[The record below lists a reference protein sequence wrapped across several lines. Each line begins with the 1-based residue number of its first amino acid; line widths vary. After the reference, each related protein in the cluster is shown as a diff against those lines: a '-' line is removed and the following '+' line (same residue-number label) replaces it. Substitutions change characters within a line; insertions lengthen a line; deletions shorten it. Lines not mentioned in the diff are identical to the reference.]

1 VDEDRAHAQS
11 ECGED
16 VVFLPVPDHDAAT
29 RLSARS
35 ADGHLE
41 HGWMWFEAAGIIR
54 GDDGVHVVSHPE
66 KAEVL
71 PVASG
76 VAPVGVARD
85 DRAQAEGVGLGEQL
99 ECAGQGPNSIRD
111 RERHRAANASHRVRV
126 SGDGLAYETAG
137 DEVDGIDGDIHLRR
151 DRSRFVPEPA
161 AFDEVDDQRF
171 DGRGGEPGQRAGDPF
186 APAAGV
192 CGPKRPRVG
201 PECAADVDEGGVQ
214 GSLHAGLIIASMLRW
229 LTAGES
235 HGPQLTVVIEGLPA
249 GLAIS
254 EDDLRRDL
262 ARRQGG
268 HGRGG
273 RQKIETDFARIV
285 SGVRG
290 GYTIGSPVT
299 LVLENK
305 DHVNWTAEMTAST
318 EGFAPKPVTRLRP
331 GHADLAGALKYG
343 HTDVRNVLERSSARE
358 TATRVAA
365 GGVARKL
372 LGQFGVEIL
381 SFTQSIG
388 RTDIGFEGVDPDTV
402 TVEEIEGSP
411 VRCPDPE
418 ASRRMVADI
427 DEVGE
432 RGDTLGGSFRIIAR
446 GVPLGLGSYVHWD
459 RKLDGRLAQAV
470 LSINAIKGV
479 EFGAGFEGSARPG
492 SEFHDQIDYEGGK
505 FRHLTNRA
513 GGLTGGVTNG
523 EPIDLRVAIK
533 PISTMKKPMQS
544 IDLKTKEKVEAHYE
558 RSDVCVVPAAG
569 VIGEAVVALTLA
581 DAFLEK
587 FGGDS
592 MAELERNYRSYM
604 ESIGL

>member
-1 VDEDRAHAQS
+1 
-11 ECGED
+11 
-16 VVFLPVPDHDAAT
+16 
-29 RLSARS
+29 
-35 ADGHLE
+35 
-41 HGWMWFEAAGIIR
+41 
-54 GDDGVHVVSHPE
+54 
-66 KAEVL
+66 
-71 PVASG
+71 
-76 VAPVGVARD
+76 
-85 DRAQAEGVGLGEQL
+85 
-99 ECAGQGPNSIRD
+99 
-111 RERHRAANASHRVRV
+111 
-126 SGDGLAYETAG
+126 
-137 DEVDGIDGDIHLRR
+137 
-151 DRSRFVPEPA
+151 
-161 AFDEVDDQRF
+161 
-171 DGRGGEPGQRAGDPF
+171 
-186 APAAGV
+186 
-192 CGPKRPRVG
+192 
-201 PECAADVDEGGVQ
+201 
-214 GSLHAGLIIASMLRW
+214 MLRY

-235 HGPQLTVVIEGLPA
+235 HGPQLTVIIEGLPS
-249 GLAIS
+249 GLEIS

-290 GYTIGSPVT
+290 GFTIGSPVT

-305 DHVNWTAEMTAST
+305 DHANWTAEMTASR
-318 EGFAPKPVTRLRP
+318 EGYAPKPVTKLRP

-343 HTDVRNVLERSSARE
+343 HTDIRNVLERSSARE

-372 LGQFGVEIL
+372 LAHFGIEIL

-388 RTDIGFEGVDPDTV
+388 TVDIGYDKVDPDTIK
-402 TVEEIEGSP
+402 VEEIEASP

-418 ASRRMVADI
+418 ASKRMVAEI

-432 RGDTLGGSFRIIAR
+432 KGDTLGGTFRVIAR

-470 LSINAIKGV
+470 LSINAIKAV
-479 EFGAGFEGSARPG
+479 EFGAGFEGAARRG
-492 SEFHDQIDYEGGK
+492 SQFHDEIDYREGR
-505 FRHLTNRA
+505 FRHRTNRA
-513 GGLTGGVTNG
+513 GGLTGGMTNG

-533 PISTMKKPMQS
+533 PISTMKTPLPS
-544 IDLKTKEKVEAHYE
+544 IDLITKEKVQAHYE

-569 VIGEAVVALTLA
+569 VIGEAMVALTLA

-592 MAELERNYRSYM
+592 MAELERNHRGYLD
-604 ESIGL
+604 SIAH

>member
-1 VDEDRAHAQS
+1 
-11 ECGED
+11 
-16 VVFLPVPDHDAAT
+16 
-29 RLSARS
+29 
-35 ADGHLE
+35 
-41 HGWMWFEAAGIIR
+41 
-54 GDDGVHVVSHPE
+54 
-66 KAEVL
+66 
-71 PVASG
+71 
-76 VAPVGVARD
+76 
-85 DRAQAEGVGLGEQL
+85 
-99 ECAGQGPNSIRD
+99 
-111 RERHRAANASHRVRV
+111 
-126 SGDGLAYETAG
+126 
-137 DEVDGIDGDIHLRR
+137 
-151 DRSRFVPEPA
+151 
-161 AFDEVDDQRF
+161 
-171 DGRGGEPGQRAGDPF
+171 
-186 APAAGV
+186 
-192 CGPKRPRVG
+192 
-201 PECAADVDEGGVQ
+201 
-214 GSLHAGLIIASMLRW
+214 MLRW

-235 HGPQLTVVIEGLPA
+235 HGPQLTVVIEGLPS
-249 GLAIS
+249 GLEIS

-290 GYTIGSPVT
+290 GFTIGSPVT

-305 DHVNWTAEMTAST
+305 DHINWTAEMTASK
-318 EGFAPKPVTRLRP
+318 EGYAPKPVTKLRP

-343 HTDVRNVLERSSARE
+343 HTDIRNVLERSSARE

-372 LGQFGVEIL
+372 LSHFGIEIL

-388 RTDIGFEGVDPDTV
+388 TVDIGYDRVNPDTV
-402 TVEEIEGSP
+402 TVADIEASP

-418 ASRRMVADI
+418 ASKRMVKDI

-432 RGDTLGGSFRIIAR
+432 RGDTLGGTFRIIAR

-470 LSINAIKGV
+470 LSINAIKAV
-479 EFGAGFEGSARPG
+479 EFGAGFEGASRPG
-492 SEFHDQIDYEGGK
+492 SQFHDEIDYQDGR

-533 PISTMKKPMQS
+533 PISTMKTPLPS
-544 IDLKTKEKVEAHYE
+544 IDLNTKEKVQAHYE

-592 MAELERNYRSYM
+592 MPEIERNHRSYI
-604 ESIGL
+604 ESLGR

>member
-1 VDEDRAHAQS
+1 MAMASLIRLTVWGTAGRPCSERHVATSTSADPKVPPELFMPAARAWS
-11 ECGED
+11 PC
-16 VVFLPVPDHDAAT
+16 
-29 RLSARS
+29 RLLSIRS
-35 ADGHLE
+35 ATSLSTAGASSIGIAAVTRWCLPSPSLLRKGHE
-41 HGWMWFEAAGIIR
+41 FGHSVPPM
-54 GDDGVHVVSHPE
+54 
-66 KAEVL
+66 
-71 PVASG
+71 
-76 VAPVGVARD
+76 
-85 DRAQAEGVGLGEQL
+85 
-99 ECAGQGPNSIRD
+99 SIR
-111 RERHRAANASHRVRV
+111 ATSSAF
-126 SGDGLAYETAG
+126 GTA
-137 DEVDGIDGDIHLRR
+137 
-151 DRSRFVPEPA
+151 P
-161 AFDEVDDQRF
+161 
-171 DGRGGEPGQRAGDPF
+171 
-186 APAAGV
+186 
-192 CGPKRPRVG
+192 
-201 PECAADVDEGGVQ
+201 
-214 GSLHAGLIIASMLRW
+214 IIASMLRW

-235 HGPQLTVVIEGLPA
+235 HGPQLTVIMEGVPA
-249 GLAIS
+249 GLEIS
-254 EDDLRRDL
+254 EEDLRRDL

-273 RQKIETDFARIV
+273 RQQIETDVARIV

-290 GYTIGSPVT
+290 GVTIGSPIT
-299 LVLENK
+299 LVLENR
-305 DHVNWTAEMTAST
+305 DHVNWTAQMGASK
-318 EGFAPKPVTRLRP
+318 EGFAPKPITRLRP

-343 HTDVRNVLERSSARE
+343 HTDVRNVLGRSSARE

-372 LGQFGVEIL
+372 LGHVGVEIL

-402 TVEEIEGSP
+402 TVEEIEASL

-418 ASRRMVADI
+418 ASQRMVADI

-432 RGDTLGGSFRIIAR
+432 RGDTLGGTFRIIAR

-470 LSINAIKGV
+470 LSINAIKAV
-479 EFGAGFEGSARPG
+479 EFGAGFEGAARRG
-492 SEFHDQIDYEGGK
+492 SQFHDQIDYEGGK

-544 IDLKTKEKVEAHYE
+544 VDLKTKEKVEAHYE

-569 VIGEAVVALTLA
+569 VIGEAMVAITLA
-581 DAFLEK
+581 GAFLEK

-592 MAELERNYRSYM
+592 MKEIDRNYRGFI
-604 ESIGL
+604 EALGR

>member
-1 VDEDRAHAQS
+1 
-11 ECGED
+11 
-16 VVFLPVPDHDAAT
+16 
-29 RLSARS
+29 
-35 ADGHLE
+35 
-41 HGWMWFEAAGIIR
+41 
-54 GDDGVHVVSHPE
+54 
-66 KAEVL
+66 
-71 PVASG
+71 
-76 VAPVGVARD
+76 
-85 DRAQAEGVGLGEQL
+85 
-99 ECAGQGPNSIRD
+99 
-111 RERHRAANASHRVRV
+111 
-126 SGDGLAYETAG
+126 
-137 DEVDGIDGDIHLRR
+137 
-151 DRSRFVPEPA
+151 
-161 AFDEVDDQRF
+161 
-171 DGRGGEPGQRAGDPF
+171 
-186 APAAGV
+186 
-192 CGPKRPRVG
+192 
-201 PECAADVDEGGVQ
+201 
-214 GSLHAGLIIASMLRW
+214 MLRW

-235 HGPQLTVVIEGLPA
+235 HGPQLTVVIEGLPS
-249 GLAIS
+249 GLEIS

-290 GYTIGSPVT
+290 GFTIGSPVT

-305 DHVNWTAEMTAST
+305 DYANWTAEMTASK

-343 HTDVRNVLERSSARE
+343 HTDIRNVLERSSARE

-372 LGQFGVEIL
+372 LAHFGIEIL

-388 RTDIGFEGVDPDTV
+388 TIDAGYDDHNADDISVAA
-402 TVEEIEGSP
+402 IEASP

-418 ASRRMVADI
+418 ASKRMVAAI
-427 DEVGE
+427 DEAGE
-432 RGDTLGGSFRIIAR
+432 KGDTLGGTFRIVAR
-446 GVPLGLGSYVHWD
+446 GVPIGLGSYVHWD

-470 LSINAIKGV
+470 LSINAIKAV
-479 EFGAGFEGSARPG
+479 EFGAGFEGASRPG
-492 SEFHDQIDYEGGK
+492 SQFHDEIDYEDGK
-505 FRHLTNRA
+505 FSHRTNRA
-513 GGLTGGVTNG
+513 GGLTGGMTNG

-533 PISTMKKPMQS
+533 PISTMKTPLPS
-544 IDLKTKEKVEAHYE
+544 IDLNTKEKVQAHYE

-592 MAELERNYRSYM
+592 MPELERNYRSYI
-604 ESIGL
+604 ETLGR

>member
-1 VDEDRAHAQS
+1 
-11 ECGED
+11 
-16 VVFLPVPDHDAAT
+16 
-29 RLSARS
+29 
-35 ADGHLE
+35 
-41 HGWMWFEAAGIIR
+41 
-54 GDDGVHVVSHPE
+54 
-66 KAEVL
+66 
-71 PVASG
+71 
-76 VAPVGVARD
+76 
-85 DRAQAEGVGLGEQL
+85 
-99 ECAGQGPNSIRD
+99 
-111 RERHRAANASHRVRV
+111 
-126 SGDGLAYETAG
+126 
-137 DEVDGIDGDIHLRR
+137 
-151 DRSRFVPEPA
+151 
-161 AFDEVDDQRF
+161 
-171 DGRGGEPGQRAGDPF
+171 
-186 APAAGV
+186 
-192 CGPKRPRVG
+192 
-201 PECAADVDEGGVQ
+201 
-214 GSLHAGLIIASMLRW
+214 MLRW

-235 HGPQLTVVIEGLPA
+235 HGPQLTVIIEGLPS

-254 EDDLRRDL
+254 EDDLRKDL

-273 RQKIETDFARIV
+273 RQKIETDFARIA

-290 GYTIGSPVT
+290 GFTIGSPVT

-305 DHVNWTAEMTAST
+305 DHANWTAEMTAST

-365 GGVARKL
+365 GAVARKL
-372 LGQFGVEIL
+372 LGTFGVEIF

-388 RTDIGFEGVDPDTV
+388 RTDIGFEGVDVDTV
-402 TVEEIEGSP
+402 TIADIEASS
-411 VRCPDPE
+411 VRCPDPD

-427 DEVGE
+427 DEVAE
-432 RGDTLGGSFRIIAR
+432 KGDTLGGTFRIVAR
-446 GVPLGLGSYVHWD
+446 GVPIGLGSYVHWD

-479 EFGAGFEGSARPG
+479 EFGAGFEGAARPG
-492 SEFHDQIDYEGGK
+492 SEFHDQIDYADGR

-544 IDLKTKEKVEAHYE
+544 IDLNTKEKVEAHYE

-569 VIGEAVVALTLA
+569 VIGEAVVALTIA

-592 MAELERNYRSYM
+592 MPELERNYRSYM
-604 ESIGL
+604 ESIAR